1 VPNEEYRVVVVD
13 TDLEQQLNALANEGF
28 TVDQMTERRVILI
41 RITDTTES
49 ERRIQVHR
57 REAE

>member
-1 VPNEEYRVVVVD
+1 VPNKEYRVVIVD

-28 TVDQMTERRVILI
+28 TVDQMTDRRVILV